1 MNLFGIG
8 PMEILLILVVALIIL
23 GPAKVPEIG
32 RKVGRAVRAL
42 RKVTSDFSA
51 QVSKEMKEEEN
62 NHPPAQRR
70 KNNTQTGK
78 SVERRR

>member
-1 MNLFGIG
+1 MFGIG

-23 GPAKVPEIG
+23 GPEKVPEVG
-32 RKVGRAVRAL
+32 RKVGRAVRTL

-70 KNNTQTGK
+70 KNNTQPGK
-78 SVERRR
+78 SVEHRR

>member
-1 MNLFGIG
+1 MDLFGIG

-23 GPAKVPEIG
+23 GPEKVPEVG
-32 RKVGRAVRAL
+32 RKVGRAVRTL

-70 KNNTQTGK
+70 KNNTQPGK
-78 SVERRR
+78 SVEHRR

>member
-23 GPAKVPEIG
+23 GPEKVPEVG
-32 RKVGRAVRAL
+32 RKVGRVVRAL

-51 QVSKEMKEEEN
+51 QVSKEMKEN